1 MNKKIII
8 INVLLTLVLLVICD
22 FCVGL
27 LYNRLAPDYGKKNI
41 DILLGTISTEKLL
54 SEKPHPYML
63 WENTPEWV
71 SGNGIRQ
78 TNKQGYRNQ
87 NDIGILEPDTLRIL
101 ALGGSTT
108 YSGLPNGPNDGW
120 PAQLEKE
127 LNKHIANTKY
137 KRVEVVNGGL
147 QYATSAE
154 LLLHY
159 LFRDRYLGSK
169 IVVLHTGENDIGP
182 LLFDDYN
189 PEYTHFR
196 PGWNANVFSLRTGE
210 RWFIRHSNIVRLV
223 YACWLNNGLA
233 LNYVN
238 KQSKSFDLPEEYYLE
253 SVKKNQPIGFERNLD
268 LLIRNIIADGGLP
281 VLFSPVFASDKQFHE
296 LKGGAAKAAA
306 YTQKI
311 HKATTIGLEKT
322 EEVLRK
328 LSAKYQIPLIELP
341 PERIPTEYFIDHIHL
356 SKDGESIK
364 AAVVAANILKLL
376 QR

>member
-1 MNKKIII
+1 MNKKVII
-8 INVLLTLVLLVICD
+8 INVLLTLILLVIGDLCI
-22 FCVGL
+22 GL

-41 DILLGTISTEKLL
+41 DILLGTISTAKLL
-54 SEKPHPYML
+54 NEKPHPYML

-108 YSGLPNGPNDGW
+108 YSNLPNGPNDSW
-120 PAQLEKE
+120 PAQLERE
-127 LNKHIANTKY
+127 LNKQVANTKY

-210 RWFIRHSNIVRLV
+210 QWFIRHSNMVRLF

-238 KQSKSFDLPEEYYLE
+238 KQSKSFDLPEEYYVE
-253 SVKKNQPIGFERNLD
+253 SVKKNQPIGFERNLE

-281 VLFSPVFASDKQFHE
+281 VLFSPVFTSDRQFHE
-296 LKGGAAKAAA
+296 LKGNAAKSAA
-306 YTQKI
+306 YTRKI
-311 HKATTIGLEKT
+311 QKATMIGLGKT
-322 EEVLRK
+322 QEVLRK

-341 PERIPTEYFIDHIHL
+341 SERIPTEYFIDHVHL

-364 AAVVAANILKLL
+364 AAFVADNILKLL